1 MLLESRNMI
10 GEVDFARCEVWRN
23 QWSRIPWLSTAFLR
37 GISLSLFILIL
48 HWFLDSNSWEK
59 KLFCVSFHHTAL
71 MTACVTVSLKGHLIT
86 LCQQNLAISDSDVQ
100 FHLWL
105 DWKLSL
111 WSPWTRT
118 RWIWSAGYPTP
129 ICKTSPNHQWCV
141 FNLLKVAQSGQM
153 LSLSAQSLFRPA
165 LVSRSVEIIKLLK
178 TASLPMGEKK

>member
-59 KLFCVSFHHTAL
+59 KLFCVSCHLTAL
-71 MTACVTVSLKGHLIT
+71 MTACVTVSLKAPLIT

-105 DWKLSL
+105 DWNLSL
-111 WSPWTRT
+111 WSSWVEVQATQYQFVKLPQIT
-118 RWIWSAGYPTP
+118 
-129 ICKTSPNHQWCV
+129 NDV
-141 FNLLKVAQSGQM
+141 FLISSKWLKVARCCPWVHNPYSGLPSFRGQ
-153 LSLSAQSLFRPA
+153 LKSLNF
-165 LVSRSVEIIKLLK
+165 
-178 TASLPMGEKK
+178 